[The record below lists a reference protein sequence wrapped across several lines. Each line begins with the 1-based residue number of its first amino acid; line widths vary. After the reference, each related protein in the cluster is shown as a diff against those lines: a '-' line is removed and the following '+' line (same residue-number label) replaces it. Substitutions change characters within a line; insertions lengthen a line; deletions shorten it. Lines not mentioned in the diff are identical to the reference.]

1 MLKFLQTKIEV
12 QINILKKEEKITVF
26 GDVCTESAHSN
37 CSIKKKIRIFK
48 FPVLS
53 YFDKYRQQY
62 AQSPNFQ
69 FSGVHAEQFHCTY

>member
-1 MLKFLQTKIEV
+1 MCVLR
-12 QINILKKEEKITVF
+12 
-26 GDVCTESAHSN
+26 VCTVTAH
-37 CSIKKKIRIFK
+37 KKKIRILK

-62 AQSPNFQ
+62 AQSPSFQ